1 MEYLAILMR
10 SLCWERLKQRQTEHK
25 RLWKG
30 TKPNERFFLPPLS
43 PLYRAASSC
52 GGSRRLWERWQ
63 HLPAELTMR
72 KGVWPQC
79 WVCPSTMAA
88 MSPGQ
93 GHWGQPAWNESR
105 VKMAGKWQWATLS
118 NILENVVCEREDLEG
133 INGRW
138 RGCEARSQR
147 EARWQAGGS
156 SPPLLIASNGQQ
168 DQAGQ
173 DENEDDC
180 CVSASGQQGQADD
193 GKGSRSQIWITLDDE
208 QSRGSPSR
216 NNWLLMVILSG
227 VGSLSG
233 DKQMIEGQAA
243 YYLQSWRAIQYQ
255 SRPHSSI
262 DQLCRCK
269 YWTQRWEFSHP

>member
-1 MEYLAILMR
+1 M
-10 SLCWERLKQRQTEHK
+10 
-25 RLWKG
+25 
-30 TKPNERFFLPPLS
+30 
-43 PLYRAASSC
+43 
-52 GGSRRLWERWQ
+52 
-63 HLPAELTMR
+63 
-72 KGVWPQC
+72 
-79 WVCPSTMAA
+79 
-88 MSPGQ
+88 
-93 GHWGQPAWNESR
+93 
-105 VKMAGKWQWATLS
+105 S

-138 RGCEARSQR
+138 RGYEARSQR

-255 SRPHSSI
+255 SRPHSST
-262 DQLCRCK
+262 DKLCHCK
-269 YWTQRWEFSHP
+269 Y

>member
-1 MEYLAILMR
+1 M
-10 SLCWERLKQRQTEHK
+10 
-25 RLWKG
+25 
-30 TKPNERFFLPPLS
+30 
-43 PLYRAASSC
+43 
-52 GGSRRLWERWQ
+52 
-63 HLPAELTMR
+63 
-72 KGVWPQC
+72 
-79 WVCPSTMAA
+79 
-88 MSPGQ
+88 
-93 GHWGQPAWNESR
+93 
-105 VKMAGKWQWATLS
+105 S

-173 DENEDDC
+173 DENEDGC
-180 CVSASGQQGQADD
+180 CVSATGQQGQADE
-193 GKGSRSQIWITLDDE
+193 GMGSRSQIWITLDDE

-255 SRPHSSI
+255 TRPDSSI

-269 YWTQRWEFSHP
+269 Y